1 MVNTANSNDPN
12 NEVSNWGGC
21 WEGTPW
27 NIDSGDLSSEGRATA
42 VSEGRMPGATMYENV
57 EDRKRVKFCGFSL
70 SQMMSL
76 RFCQEIR
83 CAEQLERYT
92 HAGITRNAKTFP
104 RKAVKRKAR
113 GGCKVYEH
121 PMSPGR
127 RVYQSEERSFRS
139 GKPQEMSSS

>member
-1 MVNTANSNDPN
+1 
-12 NEVSNWGGC
+12 
-21 WEGTPW
+21 
-27 NIDSGDLSSEGRATA
+27 
-42 VSEGRMPGATMYENV
+42 MYENV

-113 GGCKVYEH
+113 GGCKCVLQGLRASNESRAKSL
-121 PMSPGR
+121 PIGGEKLSIR
-127 RVYQSEERSFRS
+127 EATRNVL
-139 GKPQEMSSS
+139 